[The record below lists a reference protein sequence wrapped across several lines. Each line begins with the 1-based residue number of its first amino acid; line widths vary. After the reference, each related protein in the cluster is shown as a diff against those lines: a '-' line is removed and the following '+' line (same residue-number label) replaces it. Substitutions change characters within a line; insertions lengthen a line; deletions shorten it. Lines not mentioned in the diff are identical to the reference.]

1 MAVDQALVKSI
12 LDVLAAVGDRG
23 MALDALATETEIRA
37 DRNLTMQQCQHA
49 LTAAETLG
57 WAQSRT
63 DEWGQ
68 PRWFLTTSGANRQA
82 RR

>member
-1 MAVDQALVKSI
+1 MAVDQVLVMHI
-12 LDVLAAVGDRG
+12 LGVLAAVGDRG
-23 MALDALATETEIRA
+23 FSIDALAAETEIRA
-37 DRNLTMQQCQHA
+37 DRSLSVQQCQHA

-57 WAQSRT
+57 WVQSRT

-82 RR
+82 RQ